1 MDDRIVYRDRAVSR
15 LSDIEYHPSVADL
28 TLTLSGLVA
37 GRLLLLGGDPEVGL
51 PAVEARHAVPPDA
64 LLSNGL
70 YVFRTAAGVDVLW
83 CQRGHPPGP
92 AAAVDRSEAAADHPL
107 CKAQQWFE
115 FFWAQATPLG
125 PAPAFD
131 EGDWV
136 TIAGDGSVGRI
147 EGSTS
152 RDQTHMYRVRV
163 DGNLRSLTEAGLRP
177 LALEDDDPLTWLQG
191 PPASAQD
198 LAVSLTVTK
207 LTNPLTDVIYSYLSS
222 KTVFRPYQFRPVL
235 RLLDSPHQRLL
246 IADEVGLG
254 KTIEAGL
261 IWTELEARNPN
272 LSRVLIVCPAALVRK
287 WQAEMRNR
295 FDRSVRELDKSG
307 LADFV
312 DILRSGDESKP
323 FFGVVSLERLRSST
337 LLADLTELHPRLDL
351 VIVDEAH
358 YLRNQGT
365 LSYELGEL
373 LSDWADA
380 LLFLSATPL
389 NLGNADLFNLLN
401 LLAPDEFADHQ
412 IFPLQLE
419 PNRHL
424 NQVARQLLDLRDDPR
439 QLLPT
444 LDRVRDCQL
453 GQSVVAQPEFGHLR
467 DLLDADALGAAEIAR
482 ARRHLVELNT
492 LSSVLTRTRKV
503 DVAEEKAVREPISI
517 DVPWTDAEHRCYQ
530 AVLAWARQRA
540 LDLDHPV
547 GFATQMPLR
556 QAASCLPVM
565 QGVLTEKDPSLR
577 AHWFEDDG
585 FDDYDTFLGGA
596 DEDDEPMEG
605 SAIAAALAGVGDVDT
620 KLDCFLQV
628 LEETDRWGGGQILVF
643 SFFRRTIAYLEAH
656 LQGRCRV
663 RSMHGG
669 TKMDDRQRIMDDFRA
684 GAFDIL
690 LASEVA
696 SEGLDFEFCSVIVNY
711 DLPWNP
717 MKVEQRIGRLDRIGQ
732 VHEKIFVVNFHV
744 PGTIETDIFERLYQ
758 RIGVFEE
765 SIGELE
771 PILRDRVNELTTI
784 ALDPTLSAAQRE
796 QRLGQVAVVIENQ
809 KNDVEDLREA
819 QSLLAGI
826 DQLLIEGFE
835 QDTNQRGRF
844 VGPHE
849 LAVLLGRF
857 LADGT
862 RAHLRD
868 IGRGRIEMLGDGE
881 LADRV
886 ARFGGSGTGSRYR
899 LAELVAR
906 LRDGE
911 PVHLTYESELD
922 TRSTLDLITFRHPL
936 IRAATRWF
944 ADRPSGVKRFGAV
957 RVRSGEPGRWLVVV
971 HLARTTGLRPSLEL
985 WPVAIDLSTGK
996 PDEGAADRFLAAVA
1010 RGDLLDDPEPP
1021 QSGSLAQHVESAEEH
1036 LHRRQIETQHE
1047 RQADNE
1053 GLVDARIAAQRASV
1067 QVKVARARHTLA
1079 LEKVRR
1085 SKPLTRLHE
1094 GRINNLKLR
1103 LEETVA
1109 ELDGRRGLAVE
1120 THPVAVAVMTCDEG

>member
-1 MDDRIVYRDRAVSR
+1 MTATPDLEYQPHVDDLALV
-15 LSDIEYHPSVADL
+15 
-28 TLTLSGLVA
+28 LSGLVA
-37 GRLLLLGGDPEVGL
+37 GRLLLLGGDPVVGM
-51 PAVEARHAVPPDA
+51 PAVEGRHAVPPDA
-64 LLSNGL
+64 LLPNGL
-70 YVFRTAAGVDVLW
+70 YVFRTALGTDVLW
-83 CQRGHPPGP
+83 CQRGRPP
-92 AAAVDRSEAAADHPL
+92 ALAEAVFRESVPADHPL

-125 PAPAFD
+125 LAPAYG

-136 TIAGDGSVGRI
+136 TIAGDRTVGRV
-147 EGSTS
+147 ESSTA
-152 RDQTHMYRVRV
+152 RDQTHVYKVRV
-163 DGNLRSLTEAGLRP
+163 DGQVRSIPEAGLRP
-177 LALEDDDPLTWLQG
+177 LSIDDDDPVTWLESS
-191 PPASAQD
+191 PASAKE
-198 LAVSLTVTK
+198 LSVSLTVTK

-235 RLLDSPHQRLL
+235 RLLESPHQRLL

-261 IWTELEARNPN
+261 IWTELEARNPH
-272 LSRVLIVCPAALVRK
+272 LSRVLIVCPAALVKK

-295 FDRSVRELDKSG
+295 FDRRLRELDRAG
-307 LADFV
+307 LEDLIEV
-312 DILRSGDESKP
+312 LRSGDETKP
-323 FFGVVSLERLRSST
+323 FFGVVSLERLRSSS
-337 LLADLTELHPRLDL
+337 LLAELTELHPRLDL

-389 NLGNADLFNLLN
+389 NLGSSDLFNLLN
-401 LLAPDEFADHQ
+401 LLAPDEFADPH

-419 PNRHL
+419 PNRFL
-424 NQVARQLLDLRDDPR
+424 NRVAQHIYDHRNEPR
-439 QLLPT
+439 QLIPT
-444 LDRVRDCQL
+444 LDAVRTCQL
-453 GQSVVAQPEFGHLR
+453 GQAVVSQPEYLQLH

-503 DVAEEKAVREPISI
+503 DVAEQKAVREPISV
-517 DVPWTDAEHRCYQ
+517 DVPWTPAEQQSYR
-530 AVLAWARQRA
+530 AVLEWARQRA
-540 LDLDHPV
+540 MALDHPV
-547 GFATQMPLR
+547 GFTTQMPLR

-565 QGVLTEKDPSLR
+565 RGVVAEKDAGIA
-577 AHWFEDDG
+577 AHSYDDEDFDDWDAIVGSDSPEDDG
-585 FDDYDTFLGGA
+585 APLSPT
-596 DEDDEPMEG
+596 
-605 SAIAAALAGVGDVDT
+605 AIAAALAGVGEVDT
-620 KLDCFLQV
+620 KLDCFLRV
-628 LEETDRWGGGQILVF
+628 LEETDRWGGGQMLVF

-656 LQGRCRV
+656 LQGRWRA

-669 TKMDDRQRIMDDFRA
+669 TKMDERQRIMDDFRA
-684 GAFDIL
+684 GKFDIL

-696 SEGLDFEFCSVIVNY
+696 SEGLDFEFCSVVVNY

-732 VHEKIFVVNFHV
+732 THEKIFVVNFHV
-744 PGTIETDIFERLYQ
+744 PGTIETDIFERLYE
-758 RIGVFEE
+758 RIGVFQE

-771 PILRDRVNELTTI
+771 PILRDRVNELANI
-784 ALDPTLSAAQRE
+784 ALDPSLSEAQRE
-796 QRLGQVAVVIENQ
+796 RRIGEVAVVVENQ
-809 KNDVEDLREA
+809 RHAVEDLREA

-826 DQLLIEGFE
+826 DHLLIEGFE
-835 QDTNQRGRF
+835 QDTAGRGRF

-849 LAVLLGRF
+849 LAVLLERF

-862 RAHLRD
+862 RARLTAAGS
-868 IGRGRIEMLGDGE
+868 GRVELVGDEE

-886 ARFGGSGTGSRYR
+886 ARLGGSGTGSRFT
-899 LAELVAR
+899 LSELVAR
-906 LRDGE
+906 LRDGD
-911 PVHLTYESELD
+911 PVHLTYETGID
-922 TRSTLDLITFRHPL
+922 TRSSLDLITFRHPL

-944 ADRPSGVKRFGAV
+944 GDRPSGVKRFGAV
-957 RVRSGEPGRWLVVV
+957 RIPSGPAGRWLVVV

-985 WPVAIDLSTGK
+985 WPVAIDLQTGE

-1010 RGDLLDDPEPP
+1010 RGELHDDEELLSVE
-1021 QSGSLAQHVESAEEH
+1021 SLVRHVEAAESH
-1036 LHRRQIETQHE
+1036 LHRRQIETQGE

-1053 GLVDARIAAQRASV
+1053 ALVDARIAAQRASV
-1067 QVKVARARHTLA
+1067 QVKVGRARQTLS

-1094 GRINNLKLR
+1094 GRINNLRIR
-1103 LEETVA
+1103 LEETVE
-1109 ELDGRRGLAVE
+1109 ELNQRRGLAVE
-1120 THPVAVAVMTCDEG
+1120 THPVAVAVMRTDPG